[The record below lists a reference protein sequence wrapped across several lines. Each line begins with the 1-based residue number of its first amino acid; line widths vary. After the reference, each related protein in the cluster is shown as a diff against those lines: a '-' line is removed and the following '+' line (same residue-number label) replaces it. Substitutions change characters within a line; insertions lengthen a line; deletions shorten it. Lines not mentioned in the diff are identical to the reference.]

1 MNTSTFT
8 PTPPVSGDTLTLA
21 QCVGQGDGCF
31 ATGNDDC
38 VLVVINGSGFSRDAA
53 GQGAL
58 TPLPTPLPTN
68 GTLFHR
74 LSGTLTETL
83 VS

>member
-8 PTPPVSGDTLTLA
+8 PAPPVSGDTLTLE
-21 QCVGQGDGCF
+21 QCIGQVDGCF
-31 ATGNDDC
+31 ATGNEDC
-38 VLVVINGSGFSRDAA
+38 VLVVINGSGFSRDLANA
-53 GQGAL
+53 GAL
-58 TPLPTPLPTN
+58 AALPSPLPTS